1 MVFLREVRLIFGL
14 VVFIGLARLK
24 GLNYPLDTKFLTAS
38 VRARVDLKAGVKEA
52 NVLKRGSSLVN
63 LPFNAIL
70 YERYPLN
77 KLHVEI
83 NEFLNIQ

>member
-1 MVFLREVRLIFGL
+1 MDVRCLVQVPGL
-14 VVFIGLARLK
+14 CYLLPRF
-24 GLNYPLDTKFLTAS
+24 F